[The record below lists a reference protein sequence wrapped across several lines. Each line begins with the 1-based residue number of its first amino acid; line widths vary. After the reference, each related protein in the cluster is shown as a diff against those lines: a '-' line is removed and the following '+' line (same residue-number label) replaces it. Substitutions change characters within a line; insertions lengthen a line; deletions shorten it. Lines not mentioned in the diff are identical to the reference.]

1 MTYTV
6 LDDLAYRFYGDFF
19 YKNKGSFQGL
29 QVKIR
34 HSHIPMPVDQYLA
47 SAFMYSV
54 IVGIFGG
61 VFGLWLGLKTFGDP
75 VSRLSL
81 FVEPTRADIAGEYV
95 YPLAILAGLV
105 LFLAGFFAVFLVAYI
120 YPYFQANNRQASID
134 KSMLPAITFMY
145 ALTKGGMSIY
155 DVFRSLSR
163 YTYIFGATA
172 EEISYVVRDVDY
184 LGKDFISAL
193 KAAKE
198 RTPSEVFKDFADG
211 LIIV

>member
-1 MTYTV
+1 
-6 LDDLAYRFYGDFF
+6 
-19 YKNKGSFQGL
+19 
-29 QVKIR
+29 
-34 HSHIPMPVDQYLA
+34 
-47 SAFMYSV
+47 YSV
-54 IVGIFGG
+54 VVGIFGG

-95 YPLAILAGLV
+95 YPLAILSGLV

-134 KSMLPAITFMY
+134 KSMLPAITYMY

-163 YTYIFGATA
+163 HAYIFGATA

-193 KAAKE
+193 KAA
-198 RTPSEVFKDFADG
+198 
-211 LIIV
+211 

>member
-1 MTYTV
+1 MGV
-6 LDDLAYRFYGDFF
+6 
-19 YKNKGSFQGL
+19 SFTKIKEVFQDL

-54 IVGIFGG
+54 MVGIVGG
-61 VFGLWLGLKTFGDP
+61 VFGLWLGAENLWRPGFPAQPFRGAYTCRYCRQIC
-75 VSRLSL
+75 VSSCDFSWLCIVSCR
-81 FVEPTRADIAGEYV
+81 
-95 YPLAILAGLV
+95 
-105 LFLAGFFAVFLVAYI
+105 FFAVFLMAYL
-120 YPYFQANNRQASID
+120 YPYFQANNRQAAID

-172 EEISYVVRDVDY
+172 EEISYVCKRC
-184 LGKDFISAL
+184 
-193 KAAKE
+193 
-198 RTPSEVFKDFADG
+198 G
-211 LIIV
+211 LSWKGFHKRP